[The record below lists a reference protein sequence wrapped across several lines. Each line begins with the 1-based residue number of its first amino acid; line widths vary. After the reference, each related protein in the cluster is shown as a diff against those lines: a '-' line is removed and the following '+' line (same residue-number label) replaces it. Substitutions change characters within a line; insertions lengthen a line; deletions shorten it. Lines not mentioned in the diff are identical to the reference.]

1 MPKQPKIKEKFH
13 RMAIF
18 DFWISTA
25 MLFLLYYIVY
35 ISSSELG
42 ADVEL
47 PANLTRTSLKAR
59 AFTPSLDLS
68 CHNVQVDLFSTR
80 QAITGSLWGM
90 RSVLEILIHLKQV
103 LRRAKGATWS
113 DEQTDRWT
121 DGNRES
127 LKPTSSLTLSHTAYV
142 LTTMYICYN
151 SQLSAP
157 QSTLFSLLKIFSV
170 EKKQQQ
176 TLKLCKEKRS

>member
-1 MPKQPKIKEKFH
+1 
-13 RMAIF
+13 
-18 DFWISTA
+18 

-80 QAITGSLWGM
+80 QAITLFPSVHLSVCSSDQVAPFAL
-90 RSVLEILIHLKQV
+90 RSTCLRCLRISKTDLIPHTFPHSICPDNYVHLLQFSAE
-103 LRRAKGATWS
+103 R
-113 DEQTDRWT
+113 
-121 DGNRES
+121 
-127 LKPTSSLTLSHTAYV
+127 SSEHFIFA
-142 LTTMYICYN
+142 IKN
-151 SQLSAP
+151 
-157 QSTLFSLLKIFSV
+157 IFSR
-170 EKKQQQ
+170 KKKQQ

>member
-1 MPKQPKIKEKFH
+1 
-13 RMAIF
+13 MAIF
-18 DFWISTA
+18 DFWIPTA

-80 QAITGSLWGM
+80 QAITLFPSVHLSVRPSSAF
-90 RSVLEILIHLKQV
+90 RSSKYLFKVLENL
-103 LRRAKGATWS
+103 
-113 DEQTDRWT
+113 
-121 DGNRES
+121 
-127 LKPTSSLTLSHTAYV
+127 
-142 LTTMYICYN
+142 
-151 SQLSAP
+151 
-157 QSTLFSLLKIFSV
+157 
-170 EKKQQQ
+170 
-176 TLKLCKEKRS
+176 